1 MGEACARHPGR
12 LEVASMFPRHAS
24 GRRLEVAPVVLRS
37 VDQG

>member
-1 MGEACARHPGR
+1 
-12 LEVASMFPRHAS
+12 MFPRHAS